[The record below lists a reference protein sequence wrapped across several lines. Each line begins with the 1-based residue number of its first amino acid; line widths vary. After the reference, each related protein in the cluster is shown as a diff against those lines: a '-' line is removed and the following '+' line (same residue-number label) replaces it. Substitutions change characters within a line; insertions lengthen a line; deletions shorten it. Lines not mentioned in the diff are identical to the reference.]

1 MLRAIA
7 AAKNKNDRIDAG
19 KIANCLRCDFFPEC
33 HMVSTEIPDRRRA
46 LRYRHLLVHHN
57 PGVGGLRSWRFSL
70 TIKKEA
76 WNQLLRRGGDLGR
89 DYQHRK
95 RLGND
100 DDNTDP
106 AHFLRI
112 LSMAFPLAS
121 SSTNLS
127 R

>member
-1 MLRAIA
+1 MLTRNTAT
-7 AAKNKNDRIDAG
+7 
-19 KIANCLRCDFFPEC
+19 FF
-33 HMVSTEIPDRRRA
+33 VLYQKS
-46 LRYRHLLVHHN
+46 
-57 PGVGGLRSWRFSL
+57 GVESVTQEGGD
-70 TIKKEA
+70 
-76 WNQLLRRGGDLGR
+76 DLGR
-89 DYQHRK
+89 DYQHRE

-100 DDNTDP
+100 DDNTDTP